1 MIPRVRSEGARKAF
15 THPAESDADG
25 VAGPIDPTGT
35 VRGSGVTHLPLI
47 YEDGAVLD
55 GDGAVPGSA

>member
-1 MIPRVRSEGARKAF
+1 MIPGVRSEGARKAF
-15 THPAESDADG
+15 AHPADSDADG

-35 VRGSGVTHLPLI
+35 VRGFGVTHLPLLN
-47 YEDGAVLD
+47 EDGALLN